1 MEVFVKSKK
10 IGNKYFIRIDP
21 GEEIVSTLKE
31 FCIERSI
38 KLGKI
43 SAIGAVNEAEIGIFD
58 PLKKEYHSNTI
69 KGTFEILSITGNIT
83 SNKDQPYLHMHI
95 TLSDSKFNA
104 FGGHLN
110 KAFVSATCE
119 VIIEEFEGKLVR
131 YYDENIRLNLL
142 ELE

>member
-10 IGNKYFIRIDP
+10 IGNKFFIRIDS
-21 GEEIVSTLKE
+21 GEEIVSSLNE

-38 KLGKI
+38 KLGKM
-43 SAIGAVNEAEIGIFD
+43 SAIGAVNEVEIGIFD

-69 KGTFEILSITGNIT
+69 KDTFEILSIAGSIT

-95 TLSDSKFNA
+95 MLSDSEYNA

-110 KAFVSATCE
+110 KAVVCATCE
-119 VIIEEFEGKLVR
+119 VIIEEYEGKLDR

-142 ELE
+142 EL